1 MYLAVFKILFL
12 EAANGSWFLGPWLLS
27 MTLEV
32 VIVVV
37 VFAVLNGFG
46 LNAGLVGDN
55 IFAADFGRLEG
66 ELESEAVD
74 RGPVRKDFED
84 ASWWRRKKKM

>member
-1 MYLAVFKILFL
+1 
-12 EAANGSWFLGPWLLS
+12 

-37 VFAVLNGFG
+37 VFAVLKGFG
-46 LNAGLVGDN
+46 LKAGLVGDN
-55 IFAADFGRLEG
+55 RFTDGIGRLEG
-66 ELESEAVD
+66 VVELEEVES
-74 RGPVRKDFED
+74 GPVRKDFED